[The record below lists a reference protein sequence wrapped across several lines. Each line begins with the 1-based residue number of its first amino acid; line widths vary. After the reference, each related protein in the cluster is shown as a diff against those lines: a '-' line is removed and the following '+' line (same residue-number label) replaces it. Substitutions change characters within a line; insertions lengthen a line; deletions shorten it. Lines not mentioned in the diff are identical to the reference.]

1 MIISKEHIFKISKNI
16 LPFSD
21 AGSTNFSLFQLLRLS
36 LFQISVGMATVMLAG
51 TLNRVMIVE
60 LLVPAS
66 LVAVM
71 IAIPVLIAPLRT
83 FYGHKSDTYK
93 SFIGWKRIPYMWFG
107 SLFQFGGLAIMPFA
121 IIILSGDQTVGPS
134 WAGEVLVAIAFL
146 FTGIGMHITQTVGL
160 ALAADRATKENRP
173 RVVALLY
180 FMFLFGMGISAVV
193 IGILLADF
201 SKLRL
206 IQVVQGSAVLT
217 LILNLVAVWRQE
229 QIIIN
234 QQKNDK
240 SEKFFLSWK
249 KFISDRKTNSLI
261 WVVFWGTLAF
271 SMQDV
276 LLEPYGGQILGLS
289 VSETTNLTG
298 VWALGALLG
307 LALAANNSKKTV
319 SSVSNAMTA
328 LLIGIVGFSAIIFS
342 SPMQFPFLYFLGTLF
357 IGFGTGLF
365 SVSLLIIAM
374 ALSSKTNLGSGFI
387 LGSWGAAQAIGA
399 GLGIAVGGI
408 LRDVV
413 NKIALS
419 GYLGSTFE
427 NNSIGY
433 IFVYHLEIL
442 FIFITLIALGMLS
455 QEINKRKIKDHAQ
468 KSFGLTEIPS

>member
-217 LILNLVAVWRQE
+217 LFLNLVAVWRQE

-234 QQKNDK
+234 NQKNDK

-298 VWALGALLG
+298 LWALGALLG

-442 FIFITLIALGMLS
+442 LIFITLIALGMLS

-468 KSFGLTEIPS
+468 KSFGLSEIPS

>member
-66 LVAVM
+66 LVAIM

-107 SLFQFGGLAIMPFA
+107 SLFQFGGLSIMPFA

-328 LLIGIVGFSAIIFS
+328 LLMGIVGFSAIIFS

-399 GLGIAVGGI
+399 GLGIAMGGI

-442 FIFITLIALGMLS
+442 FIFITLIVLGMLS